1 MNQPNNDKAKSD
13 VVKMLENAI
22 EKGHRFIL
30 CIEPAEPMPPS
41 RMRVSNVMDERQLTQ
56 MLGRF
61 WRSARE
67 DAKWPGDSNA

>member
-1 MNQPNNDKAKSD
+1 MSDTMNEEQSD
-13 VVKMLENAI
+13 AAKMLENAI
-22 EKGHRFIL
+22 QKGHRWVL
-30 CIEPAEPMPPS
+30 CIEPAEPMPPL
-41 RMRVSNVMDERQLTQ
+41 RMQVSNVMDARQLTQ